1 MLPSS
6 LYIGLTSGYLRLLES
21 RGTPYTLKKTSNST
35 LSLVITS
42 LRLSTFHESVSARLA
57 LERVRARCCYLV
69 VGSRV
74 NRTCIQG
81 VLPLGVLE
89 TRRQVFNPPTWCG
102 AASTIMCGGC
112 GHAHPLWRSSLV
124 ESGIKVTGE
133 LGVSLGRLAF
143 VANQGVPG
151 TDLVVE
157 KRYSC

>member
-57 LERVRARCCYLV
+57 LERARARCCYLV

-81 VLPLGVLE
+81 VLPPWSHGDTPASLQSSNLVWSGVDDHVRGMW
-89 TRRQVFNPPTWCG
+89 TRPSF
-102 AASTIMCGGC
+102 
-112 GHAHPLWRSSLV
+112 
-124 ESGIKVTGE
+124 
-133 LGVSLGRLAF
+133 
-143 VANQGVPG
+143 
-151 TDLVVE
+151 VE
-157 KRYSC
+157 KLFSRKRDQGDRRTWREPWSPSLCGESRGPRNRFGC